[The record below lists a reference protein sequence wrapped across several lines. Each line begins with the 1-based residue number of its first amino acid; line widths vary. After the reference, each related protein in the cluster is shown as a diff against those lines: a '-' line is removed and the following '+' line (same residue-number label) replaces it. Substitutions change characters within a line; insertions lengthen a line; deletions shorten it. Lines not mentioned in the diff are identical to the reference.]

1 MGVEAVIAT
10 QVIDTTTVGRSLM
23 TAADAAAARSAL
35 SLGTL
40 ATQNGTISDYL
51 TVAIASSTYQ
61 VILVSGTNIK
71 TVNGD
76 SLLGSGDITI
86 SGGITSLNALSGAT
100 QTFTVGTSG
109 TDFAII
115 SSGTAHTWNL
125 PDASATARGVV
136 TTGTQTIAGAK
147 TFTSKITAPAT
158 GQRSTGGIGNGNNG
172 VDFFGGLL
180 CYFASGYPA
189 YFCGSSGSP
198 RLKLSS
204 NCLFGFSNS
213 TDASVDTTI
222 DTGVARNAAGVWEI
236 NNGTAGTFRDL
247 IVRNLGI
254 NGAVSA
260 GGGVGIQF
268 VANATTVPTTN
279 PTGGGVLYCEGGAL
293 KFRGSSGTVTTLGPA

>member
-10 QVIDTTTVGRSLM
+10 QVIDTTSVGRSLM

-51 TVAIASSTYQ
+51 TVATAESTYQ

-71 TVNGD
+71 TVNGT

-109 TDFAII
+109 TDFTVS

-125 PDASATARGVV
+125 PDASAIARGVV

-180 CYFASGYPA
+180 TYFANGYPV

-198 RLKLSS
+198 RLKLAS
-204 NCLFGFSNS
+204 NCLLGFGNS
-213 TDASVDTTI
+213 TDAGVDTVL
-222 DTGVARNAAGVWEI
+222 DTGATRNAAGVWEL

-247 IVRNLGI
+247 IVRNLRM
-254 NGAVSA
+254 SA
-260 GGGVGIQF
+260 PTLVPASASATGSEGQIAWDANYIYVCTATNTWKR
-268 VANATTVPTTN
+268 VAIATW
-279 PTGGGVLYCEGGAL
+279 
-293 KFRGSSGTVTTLGPA
+293 